1 MSATHKPI
9 LLTGHRGYIG
19 SVMAPYLVEHGY
31 DVVGLD
37 TGYYDDATMV
47 PDPRPIPE
55 IRKDIRDLG
64 PDDVTSFYAVIHLA
78 ALSNDPIGNLDETW
92 TAQINH
98 EATLRLAE
106 LARKADVRRF
116 LFSSSCI
123 MYGMSEAAVVDETAP
138 LDPKTLYARSK
149 VRSEQA
155 LRELASDRFSP
166 TYLRNGTVYGISPRM
181 RLDTVLNDLVA
192 QAVVY
197 GRVTVHSDGKPWRPV
212 IHVADIARSFRR
224 VLEAPQ
230 ELIHNATFNNGADH
244 LNHQVLEL
252 AEIAAA
258 AVGSGTELVVEARP
272 GADQRT
278 YRADFSKFARTFG
291 DFEWCWDA
299 KQGAQQLAARFAQ
312 VGLTAEQYEGKQFV
326 RLRWLDHLRRTGRLD
341 DALRWTSELRDPGS
355 ARHASDAR
363 TNGARGTAML
373 GGLQQSSELPD
384 TPSRTLFAQV

>member
-1 MSATHKPI
+1 VSATQKSI

-31 DVVGLD
+31 DVVGMD
-37 TGYYDDATMV
+37 TGYYDNATMMQ
-47 PDPRPIPE
+47 DPRPIPE
-55 IRKDIRDLG
+55 IRKDIRDVV
-64 PDDVTSFYAVIHLA
+64 PDDVKSFYAVIHLA

-92 TAQINH
+92 TEQINH
-98 EATLRLAE
+98 EATVRLAE
-106 LARKADVRRF
+106 LARKAGVRRF

-138 LDPKTLYARSK
+138 LDPKTIYARSK
-149 VRSEQA
+149 VRSERA
-155 LRELASDRFSP
+155 LRELANDRFSP

-212 IHVADIARSFRR
+212 IHVADIARSFLR

-230 ELIHNATFNNGADH
+230 ELVHNEAFNNGADH

-252 AEIAAA
+252 AEIAADA
-258 AVGSGTELVVEARP
+258 GGGTELVVEARP

-278 YRADFSKFARTFG
+278 YRADFSKFAHTFG
-291 DFEWCWDA
+291 DFEWRWDA
-299 KQGAQQLAARFAQ
+299 KEGAKELTAGLAE
-312 VGLTAEQYEGKQFV
+312 VGLTARQYEGKQFV
-326 RLRWLDHLRRTGRLD
+326 RLRWLDDLRRTGRLD
-341 DALRWTSELRDPGS
+341 DALRWTSDHSEV
-355 ARHASDAR
+355 SDTR
-363 TNGARGTAML
+363 TNDA
-373 GGLQQSSELPD
+373 
-384 TPSRTLFAQV
+384 